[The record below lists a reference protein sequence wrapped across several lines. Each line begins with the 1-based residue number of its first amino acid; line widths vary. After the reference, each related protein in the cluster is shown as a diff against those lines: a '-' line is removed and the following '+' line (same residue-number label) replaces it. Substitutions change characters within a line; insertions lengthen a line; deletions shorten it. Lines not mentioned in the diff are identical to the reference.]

1 MAKAQTPAHSG
12 FSCLIYMGI
21 DLSHSTSPL
30 ALVQASCAG
39 VTQCGFNSLT
49 IGHDCAVILCLKSI

>member
-1 MAKAQTPAHSG
+1 MAKAQTLGHSG
-12 FSCLIYMGI
+12 FSCVIHMGL

-30 ALVQASCAG
+30 ALVQASCVG

-49 IGHDCAVILCLKSI
+49 VGHDCAVISCLRSI